1 MSLRLI
7 IFDLDGTLVDSS
19 ADIMHALNYSVEPYS
34 SRRFTV
40 PETITLVGEGIPR
53 LIEKITPGAD
63 EQMRAK
69 VMERFTHHYVTHLLD
84 HTTVYPGIPE
94 TLARLNEY
102 RKAVVSNKRE
112 FLSKMVLEGLGLSRY
127 FDLVIGSDS
136 VAANKPSPVPLLKV
150 LSDLHFQ
157 PDEAVMV
164 GDSNY
169 DVDAGKAAGIRTVA
183 VTYGY
188 RPIEAIRHADF
199 LIDRMSDLVPLVEK
213 LKGDEGRGTAR

>member
-19 ADIMHALNYSVEPYS
+19 LDIMHALNHAVEPYS
-34 SRRFTV
+34 SRHFTV
-40 PETITLVGEGIPR
+40 SETITLVGEGIPR

-63 EQMRAK
+63 EQTRAK
-69 VMERFTHHYVTHLLD
+69 VLERFTQHYVAHLLD
-84 HTTVYPGIPE
+84 HTRAYTGIPE
-94 TLARLNEY
+94 TLARLSGY

-112 FLSKMVLEGLGLSRY
+112 FLSKKVLEGLGLSSY
-127 FDLVIGSDS
+127 FDVVIGSDS
-136 VAANKPSPVPLLKV
+136 VAATKPSPVPLLKV
-150 LSDLHFQ
+150 LSELHLQ
-157 PDEAVMV
+157 PDDAVMV

-169 DVDAGKAAGIRTVA
+169 DVDAGKAAGIRTIA

-199 LIDRMSDLVPLVEK
+199 LIDRMTDLVPLVET
-213 LKGDEGRGTAR
+213 LRRG

>member
-19 ADIMHALNYSVEPYS
+19 ADIMHALNYAVEPYS

-40 PETITLVGEGIPR
+40 QETITLVGEGIPR
-53 LIEKITPGAD
+53 LIEKITPGTD
-63 EQMRAK
+63 EQTRAK

-84 HTTVYPGIPE
+84 HTTVYPGIQE
-94 TLARLNEY
+94 TLAGLSDY

-112 FLSKMVLEGLGLSRY
+112 FLSKMVLEGLGLSGY
-127 FDLVIGSDS
+127 FDVVIGSDS
-136 VAANKPSPVPLLKV
+136 VAASKPSPVPLRKV

-169 DVDAGKAAGIRTVA
+169 DVDAGKAAGVRTIA

-188 RPIEAIRHADF
+188 RPIDAIKHADF
-199 LIDRMSDLVPLVEK
+199 LIDRMSDLIPLIKK
-213 LKGDEGRGTAR
+213 LEGDEGGDTGQ